1 MNVRPLRQGPAVGA
15 ALLAVIAAFSQRP
28 APVGAQGAPAGPAAP
43 RLSADRSW
51 PKRLRNNWTLGP
63 VSGISVDARDHIWI
77 IQRNEPVKQAGG
89 VPAPPVIEFDAAG
102 NIVQTWGGPGAGY
115 EWPEQVHGITV
126 DARDRVWITG
136 NGDKDAQ
143 ILAFTRDGKF
153 LRQIGHQEQNGGSNN
168 MSNVGRATQVRFDA
182 AANEIFV
189 SDGEMNEQSE
199 GLDACSGHATGDRII
214 WRARTG
220 RGPVRHIVARHCRG
234 LSRQPL
240 HG

>member
-63 VSGISVDARDHIWI
+63 VSGISVDARDHI
-77 IQRNEPVKQAGG
+77 
-89 VPAPPVIEFDAAG
+89 
-102 NIVQTWGGPGAGY
+102 
-115 EWPEQVHGITV
+115 GITV
-126 DARDRVWITG
+126 DPRDRVWITG